1 VAGKVSDCILNSYSE
16 LTSDLTTISSIMDQ
30 AKKQEVCAMCNDMRR
45 FEKMAEE
52 RRRRKD
58 EQKIDFII
66 KEPERIAVAPEK
78 RDKHSQ
84 I

>member
-1 VAGKVSDCILNSYSE
+1 
-16 LTSDLTTISSIMDQ
+16 
-30 AKKQEVCAMCNDMRR
+30 MCNDMRR

-52 RRRRKD
+52 KRIRKD

-66 KEPERIAVAPEK
+66 KEPERIAITPETK
-78 RDKHSQ
+78 GKHRQ